1 MSKNRLAAFL
11 GIATYC
17 NGILNYSVNFSR
29 ENQRNKGHLSGHVFS
44 Q

>member
-17 NGILNYSVNFSR
+17 NGILNYSVNFF
-29 ENQRNKGHLSGHVFS
+29 QRKSEK
-44 Q
+44 